1 MRTFET
7 CTQIAPIIDVG
18 TYDSLL
24 SYDNMFGEQEN
35 EARQEG
41 KFVCDD
47 FNWEKY
53 KQTIV
58 KTSNQIFRDERLL
71 EQYGVKSI
79 VATKMGSPMYYNYT
93 TDWLDLKVE
102 VEDDFLDT
110 AEKVLLDKK
119 NEKKIDA
126 FMKACWETK
135 DGFLSSMPAER
146 VWDLPEV
153 FKMLRED
160 DCGTDDMRAFGTVLM
175 LLMVVEGPNVD
186 GYGNDGLSYSSYLT
200 DLLVTILR
208 EDCYISDYVTI
219 LDKEEV
225 EKLYGNYIF
234 LDEIDEAEKQLKEGL
249 ERYKTSG
256 VSEDAIASVSK
267 EVTRRLKKMAEYRKN
282 IYGIVEW
289 NHDTRENVKDSL
301 EDLNDEWRS
310 EFGGCPLRATK
321 GTNYDPNQLELPL

>member
-1 MRTFET
+1 MRTYET
-7 CTQIAPIIDVG
+7 STMIAPIIDVG
-18 TYDSLL
+18 TYDSRL
-24 SYDNMFGEQEN
+24 SYDYMFDEQEK
-35 EARQEG
+35 EARKEG
-41 KFVCDD
+41 KFVCWNFDW
-47 FNWEKY
+47 NTY
-53 KQTIV
+53 KQAIV
-58 KTSNQIFRDERLL
+58 DTSNQIFRDERLL

-79 VATKMGSPMYYNYT
+79 VATKMGSPQYYNYT

-102 VEDDFLDT
+102 VEDDFLDR

-126 FMKACWETK
+126 YMKACWETK

-146 VWDLPEV
+146 VWDLPKV

-175 LLMVVEGPNVD
+175 LLMVVEGPNAD
-186 GYGNDGLSYSSYLT
+186 GYDNDELSYSSYLT

-208 EDCYISDYVTI
+208 DNCCIGDYVTI

-249 ERYKTSG
+249 ERYKASG
-256 VSEDAIASVSK
+256 VPEDAIASVSE
-267 EVTRRLKKMAEYRKN
+267 EVSRRLKKMAEYREN
-282 IYGIVEW
+282 IYTAVESC
-289 NHDTRENVKDSL
+289 HDLPEKVKNTL
-301 EDLNDEWRS
+301 EDLIDEWRV
-310 EFGGCPLRATK
+310 EFGDCPSRATK
-321 GTNYDPNQLELPL
+321 GTRYNSNQLELQL